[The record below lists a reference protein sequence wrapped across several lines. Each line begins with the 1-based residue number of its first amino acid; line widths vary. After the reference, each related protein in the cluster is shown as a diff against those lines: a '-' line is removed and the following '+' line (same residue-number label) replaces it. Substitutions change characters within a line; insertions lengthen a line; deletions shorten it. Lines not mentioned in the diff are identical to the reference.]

1 MPELS
6 PEAPDVA
13 APTFAVLTFAVSGP
27 GNCVE
32 VGGVPYVYADAG
44 SGGFVLRA
52 GCPHRGG
59 PLHLAV
65 PDSTGRQLV
74 CPWHERG
81 TSLSR
86 LRKEIPAVR
95 QGALVTAVIPAP
107 PGSPVVH
114 RRLPLSRELK
124 PGCRQHS

>member
-1 MPELS
+1 MP
-6 PEAPDVA
+6 
-13 APTFAVLTFAVSGP
+13 VLTFAVSGP

-32 VGGVPYVYADAG
+32 VDGVPYVYARTAQGG
-44 SGGFVLRA
+44 SVLRA
-52 GCPHRGG
+52 ACPHRGG

-65 PDSTGRQLV
+65 PDRTGRQLV

-95 QGALVTAVIPAP
+95 NGATVTAVIPARA
-107 PGSPVVH
+107 GSTVIH
-114 RRLPLSRELK
+114 RHLPLSPELTL
-124 PGCRQHS
+124 GC